1 MGLKLLEFRTGG
13 NKQGT
18 PRYRFLMTVRS
29 LTVLKYTVL
38 FERETDSNFLTVP
51 ILAVYGTAN
60 YDGLFCTVLKMTV
73 LLKRETVSRFL
84 TVPFARY

>member
-1 MGLKLLEFRTGG
+1 
-13 NKQGT
+13 
-18 PRYRFLMTVRS
+18 MTVRS

-38 FERETDSNFLTVP
+38 FKRETDYHFLTVP

-60 YDGLFCTVLKMTV
+60 YDGFFCTVLKMTV